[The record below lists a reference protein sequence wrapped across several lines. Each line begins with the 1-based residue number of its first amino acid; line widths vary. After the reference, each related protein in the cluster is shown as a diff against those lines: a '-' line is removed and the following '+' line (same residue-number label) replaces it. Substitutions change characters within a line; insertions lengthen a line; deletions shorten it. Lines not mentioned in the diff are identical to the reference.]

1 MLIGILTDARE
12 ASKVA
17 LTKPDL
23 CTLVFALGSLDHET
37 PEPTLPTLENN
48 QSTKTV
54 L

>member
-1 MLIGILTDARE
+1 
-12 ASKVA
+12 
-17 LTKPDL
+17 
-23 CTLVFALGSLDHET
+23 LVFALGSLDHET